1 MANNKQPLPLV
12 CPVCQ
17 GEMEIRELECKSCDL
32 QVRGHF
38 GRGSRFDQLSPEQSA
53 FLEVFLRSRGILRDV
68 ESALGISYP
77 TVRARLDN
85 LLAAL
90 GFTEDGGARGPA
102 KTPASGAA
110 DGAANRSARRREILA
125 ALEAGSIDAQAAM
138 EALQELK

>member
-1 MANNKQPLPLV
+1 MQKEKQPLPLV

-17 GEMEIRELECKSCDL
+17 GEMEIRELECPRCDL

-38 GRGSRFDQLSPEQSA
+38 GRGSRFDQLSPEQYV
-53 FLEVFLRSRGILRDV
+53 FLEIFLRSRGILRDV

-90 GFTEDGGARGPA
+90 GFADGPTGRNDA
-102 KTPASGAA
+102 PASAPEPPR
-110 DGAANRSARRREILA
+110 NKSHRRKEILA
-125 ALEAGSIDAQAAM
+125 ELESGTLDPDTALAA
-138 EALQELK
+138 LKDLK

>member
-1 MANNKQPLPLV
+1 MQKEKQPLPLV

-17 GEMEIRELECKSCDL
+17 GEMEIRELECPRCDL

-38 GRGSRFDQLSPEQSA
+38 GRGSRFDQLSADQYG

-77 TVRARLDN
+77 TVRARLDS

-90 GFTEDGGARGPA
+90 GFAEGPTGRNGA
-102 KTPASGAA
+102 PASAPDTGK
-110 DGAANRSARRREILA
+110 SKSQRRKEIFE
-125 ALEAGSIDAQAAM
+125 ALESGSLDYDS
-138 EALQELK
+138 ALGALKDLK

>member
-1 MANNKQPLPLV
+1 MGDKKQPLPLV

-38 GRGSRFDQLSPEQSA
+38 GRGSRFDQLNPEQSG
-53 FLEVFLRSRGILRDV
+53 FLEIFLRSRGILRDV

-77 TVRARLDN
+77 TVRARLDG
-85 LLAAL
+85 LLLAL
-90 GFTEDGGARGPA
+90 GFSDDAGARGPA
-102 KTPASGAA
+102 KPPAPKAPEGTGDKTAK
-110 DGAANRSARRREILA
+110 RKEILA
-125 ALEAGSIDAQAAM
+125 ALEAGSIDAQSAM

>member
-1 MANNKQPLPLV
+1 MLNDKQSLPLV

-38 GRGSRFDQLSPEQSA
+38 GRGSRFDELSPEQYN

-77 TVRARLDN
+77 TVRARLDS

-90 GFTEDGGARGPA
+90 GFFDDGTPRTQAKAPA
-102 KTPASGAA
+102 PG
-110 DGAANRSARRREILA
+110 
-125 ALEAGSIDAQAAM
+125 
-138 EALQELK
+138 

>member
-1 MANNKQPLPLV
+1 MQKEKQPQPMA

-17 GEMEIRELECKSCDL
+17 GEMEIRELECRRCDL

-38 GRGSRFDQLSPEQSA
+38 GQGSRFDQLSPEQYR
-53 FLEVFLRSRGILRDV
+53 FLEVFLSARGILRDV

-77 TVRARLDN
+77 TVRARLDS

-90 GFTEDGGARGPA
+90 GFTGGPVAGNGALPTQQDSR
-102 KTPASGAA
+102 PASKP
-110 DGAANRSARRREILA
+110 NRRKEILA
-125 ALEAGSIDAQAAM
+125 QLEAGTIDAQAAL